1 LDSISLGGLVEVK
14 TLVTFGDSWPAGAE
28 LQNGEQTFGQL
39 LANRF
44 DCDFVNY
51 AESATAIDNLIFQ
64 LDNYIK
70 SSKIDNTIAVFFL
83 TDMSRAVVYK
93 DKKLCQV
100 QPLYED
106 QWYLQY
112 MYSEEL
118 SAFRANIAML
128 ALQRMCAEAGIEDR
142 YVMGWTRFPIMFS
155 GINLNKIY
163 DKGRTTCLNL
173 FGGADGDT
181 NYIYHKDNHYIRPNQ
196 DHPNQTG
203 HQCIAD
209 NLYEWIK

>member
-1 LDSISLGGLVEVK
+1 MDCISLGGLVEIK

-28 LQNGEQTFGQL
+28 LQHNEQPFGKL
-39 LANRF
+39 LADRLGCN
-44 DCDFVNY
+44 FVNC
-51 AESATAIDNLIFQ
+51 AEPATAIDNLIFQ

-70 SSKIDNTIAVFFL
+70 SSKIHNTVAVFFL

-93 DKKLCQV
+93 DKKLSQV

-112 MYSEEL
+112 LYSEEL
-118 SAFRANIAML
+118 STFRANVAVL
-128 ALQRMCAEAGIEDR
+128 ALQQMCTVAGIEDR

-155 GINLNKIY
+155 GIDLNKIY
-163 DKGRTTCLNL
+163 DQGRTTCLNL

-181 NYIYHKDNHYIRPNQ
+181 NYIYHKDNQYIRPNQ
-196 DHPNQTG
+196 DHPNQLG

-209 NLYEWIK
+209 TLYEWIK

>member
-1 LDSISLGGLVEVK
+1 LGGLVAIK

-28 LQNGEQTFGQL
+28 LQNGEHPFGQL
-39 LANRF
+39 LADQLGCN
-44 DCDFVNY
+44 FVNC
-51 AESATAIDNLIFQ
+51 AEPATAIDNLIFQ

-70 SSKIDNTIAVFFL
+70 SSKIHNTMAVFFL
-83 TDMSRAVVYK
+83 TDLSRAVVYK

-106 QWYLQY
+106 RWYLQY

-118 SAFRANIAML
+118 SAFRANVAVL
-128 ALQRMCAEAGIEDR
+128 ALQRMCAVAGIEDR

-155 GINLNKIY
+155 GIDLNKIY
-163 DKGRTTCLNL
+163 DNGRTTCLNL
-173 FGGADGDT
+173 FGGEDGDT

-196 DHPNQTG
+196 DHPNQVG
-203 HQCIAD
+203 HKFIAD
-209 NLYEWIK
+209 TLYKWIK

>member
-1 LDSISLGGLVEVK
+1 VEVK

-28 LQNGEQTFGQL
+28 LLPGDQPFGQI
-39 LANRF
+39 LANQLG
-44 DCDFVNY
+44 CNFVNC
-51 AESATAIDNLIFQ
+51 AEPATAIDNLIFQ

-70 SSKIDNTIAVFFL
+70 SSKIDNTMAIFFL

-93 DKKLCQV
+93 DKKLSQV

-112 MYSEEL
+112 LYSEEL
-118 SAFRANIAML
+118 SAFRANVAVL
-128 ALQRMCAEAGIEDR
+128 ALQRMCAVAGIKDC

-155 GINLNKIY
+155 GIDLNKIY
-163 DKGRTTCLNL
+163 DQGRTTCLNL

-196 DHPNQTG
+196 DHPNQAG
-203 HQCIAD
+203 HKFIAD
-209 NLYEWIK
+209 TLYEWIK

>member
-1 LDSISLGGLVEVK
+1 MEIK

-28 LQNGEQTFGQL
+28 LQKSEQTFGQL
-39 LANRF
+39 LADQLGCN
-44 DCDFVNY
+44 FVNC
-51 AESATAIDNLIFQ
+51 AEPATAIDNLIVQ

-70 SSKIDNTIAVFFL
+70 SSKIDNTVAVFFL

-93 DKKLCQV
+93 DKKLSQV

-112 MYSEEL
+112 VYSEEL
-118 SAFRANIAML
+118 SVFRANVAVL
-128 ALQRMCAEAGIEDR
+128 ALQRMCAVAGIEDR
-142 YVMGWTRFPIMFS
+142 YVMGWTKFPIIFS
-155 GINLNKIY
+155 GIDLNKIY
-163 DKGRTTCLNL
+163 DNGRTTCLNL

-203 HQCIAD
+203 HKFIAD
-209 NLYEWIK
+209 TLYKWIK